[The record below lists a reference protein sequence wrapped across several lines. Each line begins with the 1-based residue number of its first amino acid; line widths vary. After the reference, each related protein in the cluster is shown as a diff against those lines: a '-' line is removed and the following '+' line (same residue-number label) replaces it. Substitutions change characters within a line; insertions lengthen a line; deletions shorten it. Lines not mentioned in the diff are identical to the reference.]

1 MQESPLWKLKP
12 AEAETLTGGPRCPA
26 ISADSPQRRLAS
38 EERLPPE

>member
-12 AEAETLTGGPRCPA
+12 AEAETLTGGAPVPGH
-26 ISADSPQRRLAS
+26 QRGQPPEAS